1 MVQKWTKT
9 LKFTNFTTTF
19 DGKTTDTS
27 TWLMA
32 KYRVPAQ
39 QVVRVGTGQI
49 VNGVDDRGVFFLSIK
64 DNDSSNPVQI
74 DGEYRI
80 TYLDANELKK
90 MVVKE
95 GYTANVRTSK
105 TVRDAS
111 NVLPETGPGVRQDS
125 YVVIEFLPSVPGKTI
140 GINNCDLELPVTIYT
155 A

>member
-19 DGKTTDTS
+19 DGKETDTD

-49 VNGVDDRGVFFLSIK
+49 VNGVDDRGVFYLSIK
-64 DNDSSNPVQI
+64 DGSSAQI

-80 TYLDANELKK
+80 TYLDANELNKK
-90 MVVKE
+90 VVKE
-95 GYTANVRTSK
+95 GYTANVRESK

-125 YVVIEFLPSVPGKTI
+125 YVVIEFLPSVSNKTI
-140 GINNCDLELPVTIYT
+140 KIDNCELELPVTIYT

>member
-19 DGKTTDTS
+19 DGKVTDKS

-49 VNGVDDRGVFFLSIK
+49 VNGVDDRGVFFLSVK
-64 DNDSSNPVQI
+64 DSNSNQI

-125 YVVIEFLPSVPGKTI
+125 YVVVEFLPSEDGKTI
-140 GINNCDLELPVTIYT
+140 DIDKCELELPVTIYT